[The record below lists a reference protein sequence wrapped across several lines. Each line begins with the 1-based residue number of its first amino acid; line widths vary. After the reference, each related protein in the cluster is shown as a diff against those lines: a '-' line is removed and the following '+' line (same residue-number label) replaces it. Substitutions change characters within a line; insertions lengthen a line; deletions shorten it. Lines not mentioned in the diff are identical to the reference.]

1 MALFENLKNLRPAGR
16 PWWLAVVACSGAVV
30 LGHLLRELNIVLNPL
45 AWSSA
50 EIISAMLSFT
60 IAASVL
66 VRYYGT
72 GNRVS
77 LLLGLTFGVTG
88 IIHLGAIF
96 EFYDHFLKPSEQV
109 RVPVS
114 WMIGQTLLG
123 LLLLIACVRNK
134 WLPWPRD
141 PGKNFVAIFSIVVSA
156 TCLVAA
162 VFLIFPSTPPIRPH
176 SPTPRVWELLPAVV
190 FLIAAVVLD
199 SVKEGDG
206 FAFDTALVWVAGL
219 NVMSHLIASQSA
231 RLLDA
236 SAGVAELVNAISYI
250 VLLGATLLDNG
261 RLFRQVRTLAISDSL
276 TGLANYR
283 HLVDILQSELE
294 RSGRTNRPFSVLLM
308 DLDGLKKINDRHGHV
323 IGSRALCRVAT
334 ILRLNSR
341 SIDTAARYGGD
352 EFALILPE
360 TNVSAAEQVA
370 ERVRNCLL
378 EDEEVPQL
386 SISIGVATFPKCG
399 VTVQQLLEF
408 ADRALYARKEQSKRG
423 KMEKRN
429 RFS

>member
-1 MALFENLKNLRPAGR
+1 MAVLQKLKALRPVGR
-16 PWWLAVVACSGAVV
+16 PWSLAVVSCCGAVV
-30 LGHLLRELNIVLNPL
+30 LGHFFRQLNIELNPL

-50 EIISAMLSFT
+50 EIISALLSFT

-96 EFYDHFLKPSEQV
+96 EFYDRFLKHSEQV

-123 LLLLIACVRNK
+123 LLLLVACVINK

-141 PGKNFVAIFSIVVSA
+141 PGKNVAALSSIVISA
-156 TCLVAA
+156 TCLVA
-162 VFLIFPSTPPIRPH
+162 VTFLAFPITPAIQPH
-176 SPTPRVWELLPAVV
+176 SPTPRVWELLPAAI
-190 FLIAAVVLD
+190 FLIAAVALNG
-199 SVKEGDG
+199 VKESDG

-250 VLLGATLLDNG
+250 VLLGATLLDNA

-352 EFALILPE
+352 EFALVLPE
-360 TNVSAAEQVA
+360 TNQSAAEQVV
-370 ERVRNCLL
+370 ERIRNCLL
-378 EDEEVPQL
+378 VDEEVPPL

-399 VTVQQLLEF
+399 VTVQQLLEY
-408 ADRALYARKEQSKRG
+408 ADRALYAMKEQSKRG
-423 KMEKRN
+423 KMEKRK
-429 RFS
+429 RT

>member
-1 MALFENLKNLRPAGR
+1 MAVLERLQTLRRIER
-16 PWWLAVVACSGAVV
+16 PWWLAVVACSAAIVM
-30 LGHLLRELNIVLNPL
+30 GHFLRQLNIVLNPL

-50 EIISAMLSFT
+50 EIISALLSFT

-72 GNRVS
+72 GNRIS

-96 EFYDHFLKPSEQV
+96 EFYDRFLKPSEQV

-123 LLLLIACVRNK
+123 LLLLVACVINK

-141 PGKNFVAIFSIVVSA
+141 PRKNVVALSSIVVSA
-156 TCLVAA
+156 TFLVAGT
-162 VFLIFPSTPPIRPH
+162 FLLFPSTPPIRPH

-190 FLIAAVVLD
+190 FLIAAVALNGA
-199 SVKEGDG
+199 KEDDR
-206 FAFDTALVWVAGL
+206 FAFDTALIWVAGL
-219 NVMSHLIASQSA
+219 NVVSHLIASQSA

-236 SAGVAELVNAISYI
+236 SAGVAELVNAISYV
-250 VLLGATLLDNG
+250 VLLGATLLDNAT
-261 RLFRQVRTLAISDSL
+261 LFRQVRTLAISDSL

-294 RSGRTNRPFSVLLM
+294 RSGRTDRAFSVLLM

-323 IGSRALCRVAT
+323 IGSRAICRVAT
-334 ILRLNSR
+334 ILKMNSR

-352 EFALILPE
+352 EFALVLPE
-360 TNVSAAEQVA
+360 TNQSAAQQVVD
-370 ERVRNCLL
+370 RIRHCL
-378 EDEEVPQL
+378 EDDEEIPQL
-386 SISIGVATFPKCG
+386 SISIGVATFPKSG
-399 VTVQQLLEF
+399 VTVQQLFEF
-408 ADRALYARKEQSKRG
+408 ADRALYAMKEKSKRG
-423 KMEKRN
+423 KLEKRK
-429 RFS
+429 RS

>member
-1 MALFENLKNLRPAGR
+1 MPVLQGIKTIRPIGR
-16 PWWLAVVACSGAVV
+16 SWWLAVVACSGAVV
-30 LGHLLRELNIVLNPL
+30 LGHLLRQLNIVLNPL

-50 EIISAMLSFT
+50 EIISALLSFT

-72 GNRVS
+72 GNRIS

-114 WMIGQTLLG
+114 WMIGQTLLA
-123 LLLLIACVRNK
+123 LLLLVACVINK
-134 WLPWPRD
+134 WLHWPRD
-141 PGKNFVAIFSIVVSA
+141 PGKNVVALSSIVVSA
-156 TCLVAA
+156 TCLVA
-162 VFLIFPSTPPIRPH
+162 VTFLIFPSTPAIRPH
-176 SPTPRVWELLPAVV
+176 SPTPRPWELLPAAI
-190 FLIAAVVLD
+190 FLIAALALN
-199 SVKEGDG
+199 SAKEGDG

-219 NVMSHLIASQSA
+219 NVASHLIASQSA

-250 VLLGATLLDNG
+250 VLLGATLLDNA

-283 HLVDILQSELE
+283 HLIDVLQGELE
-294 RSGRTNRPFSVLLM
+294 RSGRTSRPFSVLLM
-308 DLDGLKKINDRHGHV
+308 DLDGLKKINDHHGHV

-352 EFALILPE
+352 EFALVLPE
-360 TNVSAAEQVA
+360 TNVSAAEQVV

-378 EDEEVPQL
+378 ADAEVPQL
-386 SISIGVATFPKCG
+386 SLSIGIATFPKCG
-399 VTVQQLLEF
+399 VTIQQLLEF
-408 ADRALYARKEQSKRG
+408 ADRALYAMKEQSNRG
-423 KMEKRN
+423 RMEKRK
-429 RFS
+429 RT

>member
-123 LLLLIACVRNK
+123 LLLLIACVINK

>member
-1 MALFENLKNLRPAGR
+1 MAAPERLKTLRRVDR

-30 LGHLLRELNIVLNPL
+30 LGHFLRQLNIVLNPL

-96 EFYDHFLKPSEQV
+96 EFYDHFLKPSEQL

-114 WMIGQTLLG
+114 WMIGQMLLG
-123 LLLLIACVRNK
+123 LLLLVACVVNK

-141 PGKNFVAIFSIVVSA
+141 PGKNVVALFSIVVSA

-162 VFLIFPSTPPIRPH
+162 TFLIFPITAAIRPH

-190 FLIAAVVLD
+190 FLVAAVVLD
-199 SVKEGDG
+199 SVKESDG

-219 NVMSHLIASQSA
+219 NVISHLIASQSA

-250 VLLGATLLDNG
+250 VLLGATLLDNS
-261 RLFRQVRTLAISDSL
+261 RLFRQVRILAISDSL

-283 HLVDILQSELE
+283 HLVDVLQNELE
-294 RSGRTNRPFSVLLM
+294 RSGRTDRPFSVLLM

-334 ILRLNSR
+334 ILRLNCR
-341 SIDTAARYGGD
+341 SIDAAARYGGD
-352 EFALILPE
+352 EFALVLPE
-360 TNVSAAEQVA
+360 TNVLAAEQVA
-370 ERVRNCLL
+370 DRVRDCLIA
-378 EDEEVPQL
+378 DEEVPQL

-408 ADRALYARKEQSKRG
+408 ADRDLYAMKEQSMRG
-423 KMEKRN
+423 SLEKR
-429 RFS
+429 RRS

>member
-1 MALFENLKNLRPAGR
+1 MAVLDRLKTLRPAER
-16 PWWLAVVACSGAVV
+16 SWWPSVVACAGAVI
-30 LGHLLRELNIVLNPL
+30 LGHLLRQLNIVLNPL

-50 EIISAMLSFT
+50 EIISALLSFT

-88 IIHLGAIF
+88 FIHLGAIY
-96 EFYDHFLKPSEQV
+96 EFYDHFLKPAGPV

-114 WMIGQTLLG
+114 WMMGQSLLAV
-123 LLLLIACVRNK
+123 LLLVASVINK

-141 PGKNFVAIFSIVVSA
+141 PRKNLMALSSIVISA
-156 TCLVAA
+156 TILVAA
-162 VFLIFPSTPPIRPH
+162 AVLIVPLTPLIRSH
-176 SPTPRVWELLPAVV
+176 NPTPRVWELLPAVI
-190 FLIAAVVLD
+190 FLVAGVALEGVSEDD
-199 SVKEGDG
+199 S
-206 FAFDTALVWVAGL
+206 FAFDRALVWVAWL
-219 NVMSHLIASQSA
+219 NVISHLIASQSA
-231 RLLDA
+231 GLLDA
-236 SAGVAELVNAISYI
+236 AAGTAELINAVSYI
-250 VLLGATLLDNG
+250 ALLGATLLDNA

-294 RSGRTNRPFSVLLM
+294 RSGRTSRPFSVLLM
-308 DLDGLKKINDRHGHV
+308 DLDGLKKINDRLGHV

-352 EFALILPE
+352 EFALVLPE
-360 TNVSAAEQVA
+360 TNTTSAEQVA
-370 ERVRNCLL
+370 ERVRSCLA
-378 EDEEVPQL
+378 EDEETPRL
-386 SISIGVATFPKCG
+386 SISVGVATFPKCG
-399 VTVQQLLEF
+399 TTVQQLLEF
-408 ADRALYARKEQSKRG
+408 ADRALYEMKDQSKRLRVG
-423 KMEKRN
+423 KREPP
-429 RFS
+429 